1 MCRPRTLLAPVQPI
15 RRVAETAHFR
25 PIWRLRVPPVL
36 QAQFVEHLAHAGA
49 ANSFGAGGSLAVL
62 MMWLYF
68 SALVLLF
75 GSEIAAS
82 IREAAQAGD
91 ETASQAPLS
100 SAVTR
105 R

>member
-1 MCRPRTLLAPVQPI
+1 VRFRHALVGG
-15 RRVAETAHFR
+15 VTAS
-25 PIWRLRVPPVL
+25 VL
-36 QAQFVEHLAHAGA
+36 FTVGRHLFGFYLAHAGT
-49 ANSFGAGGSLAVL
+49 ANSSGAAGSLAVL

-68 SALVLLF
+68 SAVVFLF

-91 ETASQAPLS
+91 ETASRAPLS